1 MNCELWVQKYKK
13 ICICAKNIVILQ
25 RIQINVTMK
34 RLHVI
39 LCLLAIILAACSKST
54 GRTLT
59 SATGSIYECLVVMN
73 DNPLS
78 QKQLNEI
85 TKLSLVNEASGY
97 TEPITTTYDLVEAVM
112 AADMPCMP
120 QVEPYFRL
128 THVPTAQ
135 FDDMFKPTRNILFV
149 DINPQQYTQ
158 LKAKVSND
166 YWSTPQAICRIQ
178 SPSEEEFVAYWLEH
192 GTEIREWF
200 VNQEIKRQMKF
211 YRASTNKEA
220 RTILQQQGYDMLIPE
235 DYIVIMD
242 TTLGGATTYS
252 LRNPI
257 TVAPEVRLLW
267 CCNNKGSMR
276 RDIVVYSYPYTD
288 ENTFTLD
295 YLNAKRDAVLSRVV
309 TASVDGSYMGT
320 EYKVFPPQM
329 RAITVQEDEYA
340 TEVRGLWKILDGE
353 AMGGPYVSHTR
364 LDQVNGR
371 VVTAETFLYAA
382 GQKKRSALRQAEAI
396 LYTLQL
402 PQDTIK

>member
-1 MNCELWVQKYKK
+1 
-13 ICICAKNIVILQ
+13 
-25 RIQINVTMK
+25 MK
-34 RLHVI
+34 RMKTI
-39 LCLLAIILAACSKST
+39 LCHSLIMALIMTTLLGCGKST

-73 DNPLS
+73 EEPLT
-78 QKQLNEI
+78 QDQLN
-85 TKLSLVNEASGY
+85 TVAKLSLVNEASGY
-97 TEPITTTYDLVEAVM
+97 TEPVTTTYDLVEAIM
-112 AADMPCMP
+112 SADMPCMP

-128 THVPTAQ
+128 TQVATAQ

-149 DINPQQYTQ
+149 DIDPQKYTQ
-158 LKAKVSND
+158 LKTKVSND

-178 SPSEEEFVAYWLEH
+178 TPSQEEFVSYWLEH
-192 GTEIREWF
+192 GTEIRDWF

-220 RTILQQQGYDMLIPE
+220 RVILQQQGYDMLIPE
-235 DYIVIMD
+235 DYMVIMD
-242 TTLGGATTYS
+242 TVLGGATTYS

-257 TVAPEVRLLW
+257 AVAPEVRLLW
-267 CCNNKGSMR
+267 CCNNKGTMR
-276 RDIVVYSYPYTD
+276 RDLVVYTYPYTD

-295 YLNAKRDAVLSRVV
+295 YLNAKRDEILSRVV
-309 TASVDGSYMGT
+309 SASVEGSYMGT

-364 LDQVNGR
+364 LDQINGR
-371 VVTAETFLYAA
+371 IVTAETFIYAA

>member
-1 MNCELWVQKYKK
+1 M
-13 ICICAKNIVILQ
+13 Q

-39 LCLLAIILAACSKST
+39 LCLLAIILAACSKGT

-73 DNPLS
+73 ENPLT
-78 QKQLNEI
+78 QEQLNEVA
-85 TKLSLVNEASGY
+85 KLSLVNEASGY
-97 TEPITTTYDLVEAVM
+97 TEPVTTTYDLVEAVM

-149 DINPQQYTQ
+149 DINPQKYTQ

-178 SPSEEEFVAYWLEH
+178 SPSEEEFVAYWLEN

-220 RTILQQQGYDMLIPE
+220 RTILQKQGYNMLIPE

-295 YLNAKRDAVLSRVV
+295 YLNVKRDAVLSRVV

-320 EYKVFPPQM
+320 EYRVFPPQM

>member
-1 MNCELWVQKYKK
+1 
-13 ICICAKNIVILQ
+13 
-25 RIQINVTMK
+25 MK
-34 RLHVI
+34 TIFSRGLM
-39 LCLLAIILAACSKST
+39 IISIMVVLVSCGKST

-73 DNPLS
+73 EEPLT
-78 QKQLNEI
+78 QDQLN
-85 TKLSLVNEASGY
+85 TVAKLSLVNEASGY
-97 TEPITTTYDLVEAVM
+97 TEPVTTTFDLVEAIM

-128 THVPTAQ
+128 TQISTAQ

-149 DINPQQYTQ
+149 DINPQKYTQ
-158 LKAKVSND
+158 LKTKVSND
-166 YWSTPQAICRIQ
+166 FWSTPQAICRIQ
-178 SPSEEEFVAYWLEH
+178 TPSQEEFVSYWLEH
-192 GTEIREWF
+192 GTEIRDWF

-220 RTILQQQGYDMLIPE
+220 RAILQQQGYDMLIPE
-235 DYIVIMD
+235 DYMVIMD
-242 TTLGGATTYS
+242 TVLCGATTYS

-257 TVAPEVRLLW
+257 TVAPAVRLLW
-267 CCNNKGSMR
+267 CCNNKGTMR

-288 ENTFTLD
+288 NNTFTLD
-295 YLNAKRDAVLSRVV
+295 YLNAKRDAILSRVV
-309 TASVDGSYMGT
+309 SASVDGSYMGT

-340 TEVRGLWKILDGE
+340 TEVRGLWKIREGE

>member
-1 MNCELWVQKYKK
+1 MKK
-13 ICICAKNIVILQ
+13 SYIL
-25 RIQINVTMK
+25 
-34 RLHVI
+34 
-39 LCLLAIILAACSKST
+39 LCLLAVVLVGCGKGT

-73 DNPLS
+73 DAPLT
-78 QKQLNEI
+78 QDQLNEVA
-85 TKLSLVNEASGY
+85 KLSLVNEASGY
-97 TEPITTTYDLVEAVM
+97 TKPIANLYDLVEAVM
-112 AADMPCMP
+112 GADMPCMP
-120 QVEPYFRL
+120 QVEPYFRV
-128 THVPTAQ
+128 TKVSTAQ

-149 DINPQQYTQ
+149 DINPQKYTQ
-158 LKAKVSND
+158 LKAKVSKD
-166 YWSTPQAICRIQ
+166 YWSTPQALCRIQ

-192 GTEIREWF
+192 GEEIRDWF
-200 VNQEIKRQMKF
+200 IDQEIKRQMKF

-220 RTILQQQGYDMLIPE
+220 RAILQEQGCDMLIPE

-257 TVAPEVRLLW
+257 MVSPEVRLLW

-288 ENTFTLD
+288 EKTFTLE
-295 YLNAKRDAVLSRVV
+295 YLNDKRDAVLSRVV
-309 TASVDGSYMGT
+309 SASVEGSYMGT

-329 RAITVQEDEYA
+329 RDITVQGDEYA
-340 TEVRGLWKILDGE
+340 TEVRGLWKILNGE

-371 VVTAETFLYAA
+371 VITAETFLYAA
-382 GQKKRSALRQAEAI
+382 GQKKRNALRQAEAI
-396 LYTLQL
+396 LYTLEL

>member
-1 MNCELWVQKYKK
+1 MKTIISRGLTLVS
-13 ICICAKNIVILQ
+13 IMAVCI
-25 RIQINVTMK
+25 
-34 RLHVI
+34 
-39 LCLLAIILAACSKST
+39 ACGNT

-59 SATGSIYECLVVMN
+59 SATGSIYECLVVIN
-73 DNPLS
+73 EEPLT
-78 QKQLNEI
+78 QEQLN
-85 TKLSLVNEASGY
+85 TVAKLSLVNEASGY
-97 TEPITTTYDLVEAVM
+97 TEPVTTTYDLVEAIM
-112 AADMPCMP
+112 SADMPCMP

-128 THVPTAQ
+128 TQVSTAQ

-149 DINPQQYTQ
+149 DINPQKYTQ
-158 LKAKVSND
+158 LKTKVSND

-178 SPSEEEFVAYWLEH
+178 TPSQEEFVTYWLEH
-192 GTEIREWF
+192 GEETRDWF
-200 VNQEIKRQMKF
+200 VNQEIKRQVKF

-220 RTILQQQGYDMLIPE
+220 RAILQQQGYDMLIPE

-242 TTLGGATTYS
+242 TVLGGATTFS

-267 CCNNKGSMR
+267 CCNNKGTMR
-276 RDIVVYSYPYTD
+276 RDLVVYTYPYTD
-288 ENTFTLD
+288 ENTFTLN
-295 YLNAKRDAVLSRVV
+295 YLNAKRDAILSRVV
-309 TASVDGSYMGT
+309 SASVEGSYMGT

-340 TEVRGLWKILDGE
+340 TEIRGLWKILDGE
-353 AMGGPYVSHTR
+353 AMGGPYLSHTR

-371 VVTAETFLYAA
+371 VVTAEAFIYAA
-382 GQKKRSALRQAEAI
+382 GQKKRNALRQAEAI

>member
-1 MNCELWVQKYKK
+1 
-13 ICICAKNIVILQ
+13 
-25 RIQINVTMK
+25 MK
-34 RLHVI
+34 RMKTI
-39 LCLLAIILAACSKST
+39 LCHSLVMALIMTTLLGCGKST

-73 DNPLS
+73 EEPLT
-78 QKQLNEI
+78 QDQLN
-85 TKLSLVNEASGY
+85 TVAKLSLVNEASGY
-97 TEPITTTYDLVEAVM
+97 TEPVTTTYDLVEAIM
-112 AADMPCMP
+112 SADMTCMP

-128 THVPTAQ
+128 TQVATAQ

-149 DINPQQYTQ
+149 DIDPQKYTQ
-158 LKAKVSND
+158 LKTKVSND

-178 SPSEEEFVAYWLEH
+178 TPSQEEFVSYWLEH
-192 GTEIREWF
+192 GTEIRDWF

-220 RTILQQQGYDMLIPE
+220 RVTLQQQGYDMLIPE
-235 DYIVIMD
+235 DYMVIMD
-242 TTLGGATTYS
+242 TVLGGATTYS

-257 TVAPEVRLLW
+257 AVAPEVRLLW
-267 CCNNKGSMR
+267 CCNNKGTMR
-276 RDIVVYSYPYTD
+276 RDLVVYTYPYTD

-295 YLNAKRDAVLSRVV
+295 YLNAKRDEILSRVV
-309 TASVDGSYMGT
+309 SASVEGSYMGT

-364 LDQVNGR
+364 LDQINGR
-371 VVTAETFLYAA
+371 IVTAETFIYAA
-382 GQKKRSALRQAEAI
+382 GQKKRSTLRQAEAI

>member
-1 MNCELWVQKYKK
+1 MKQIFNMYFRALCVF
-13 ICICAKNIVILQ
+13 VIATFLVSC
-25 RIQINVTMK
+25 N
-34 RLHVI
+34 
-39 LCLLAIILAACSKST
+39 KST

-73 DNPLS
+73 DAPLT
-78 QKQLNEI
+78 QEQRNEI
-85 TKLSLVNEASGY
+85 AKLNLVNEASGY
-97 TEPITTTYDLVEAVM
+97 TKPIANLYDLVEAVM

-128 THVPTAQ
+128 TQVPTAQ

-149 DINPQQYTQ
+149 DINPQMYTQ
-158 LKAKVSND
+158 VKAKVSND
-166 YWSTPQAICRIQ
+166 HWSTPQALCRIQ
-178 SPSEEEFVAYWLEH
+178 TPSEEEFVSYWLEH
-192 GTEIREWF
+192 GEEIREWF
-200 VNQEIKRQMKF
+200 VNQEITRQMKF
-211 YRASTNKEA
+211 YRASTNKQA
-220 RTILQQQGYDMLIPE
+220 RTILQEQGYDMLIPE
-235 DYIVIMD
+235 DYMVIMD
-242 TTLGGATTYS
+242 TTLEGASTFS

-276 RDIVVYSYPYTD
+276 RDLVIYSYPYTD
-288 ENTFTLD
+288 EQTFTLD
-295 YLNAKRDAVLSRVV
+295 YLNAKRDEVLSRVV
-309 TASVDGSYMGT
+309 TASVEGSYMGT
-320 EYKVFPPQM
+320 EYNVFPPQM
-329 RAITVQEDEYA
+329 RAITVQGDEYA
-340 TEVRGLWKILDGE
+340 TEIRGLWKIKNGE

-382 GQKKRSALRQAEAI
+382 GQKKRTALRQAEAI

>member
-1 MNCELWVQKYKK
+1 MKK
-13 ICICAKNIVILQ
+13 TASFWLMTAMITLTMMGCGKN
-25 RIQINVTMK
+25 
-34 RLHVI
+34 
-39 LCLLAIILAACSKST
+39 T

-73 DNPLS
+73 DAALT
-78 QKQLNEI
+78 QEQLNEVA
-85 TKLSLVNEASGY
+85 KLSLVNEASGY
-97 TEPITTTYDLVEAVM
+97 TKPIANIYDLVEAVM

-120 QVEPYFRL
+120 QVEPYFRV
-128 THVPTAQ
+128 THVPTTQ

-149 DINPQQYTQ
+149 DINPQKYTQ

-166 YWSTPQAICRIQ
+166 YWSTPQALCRIQ

-192 GTEIREWF
+192 GEEIREWF

-211 YRASTNKEA
+211 YRASTNKDA
-220 RTILQQQGYDMLIPE
+220 RAILEEQGYDMLIPE
-235 DYIVIMD
+235 DYMVIMD
-242 TTLGGATTYS
+242 TILGGATTFS

-276 RDIVVYSYPYTD
+276 RDLVVYSYPYTD
-288 ENTFTLD
+288 AKTFTYD
-295 YLNAKRDAVLSRVV
+295 YLNTKRDNVLSRVV
-309 TASVDGSYMGT
+309 SASVEGSYMGT
-320 EYKVFPPQM
+320 EYKVMPPVM
-329 RAITVQEDEYA
+329 RTIMVQDDEQA
-340 TEVRGLWKILDGE
+340 TEIRGLWRILNGE

-371 VVTAETFLYAA
+371 VVTAEAFLYAA
-382 GQKKRSALRQAEAI
+382 GQKKRTALRQAEAI

>member
-1 MNCELWVQKYKK
+1 MKQIFNMYFRALCVF
-13 ICICAKNIVILQ
+13 VIATFFVSC
-25 RIQINVTMK
+25 N
-34 RLHVI
+34 
-39 LCLLAIILAACSKST
+39 KST

-73 DNPLS
+73 DAPLT
-78 QKQLNEI
+78 QAQRNEI
-85 TKLSLVNEASGY
+85 AKLNLVNEASGY
-97 TEPITTTYDLVEAVM
+97 TKPIANLYDLVEAVM

-128 THVPTAQ
+128 TQVPTAQ

-149 DINPQQYTQ
+149 DINPQMYTQ
-158 LKAKVSND
+158 VKAKVSND
-166 YWSTPQAICRIQ
+166 YWSTPQALCRIQ
-178 SPSEEEFVAYWLEH
+178 TPSEEEFVSYWLEH
-192 GTEIREWF
+192 GEEIREWF

-211 YRASTNKEA
+211 YRASTNKQA
-220 RTILQQQGYDMLIPE
+220 RSILQSQGYDMLLPE
-235 DYIVIMD
+235 DYMVIMD
-242 TTLGGATTYS
+242 TVLGGATTYS

-288 ENTFTLD
+288 NNTFTLP
-295 YLNAKRDAVLSRVV
+295 YLNAKRDAVLSRVI
-309 TASVDGSYMGT
+309 TASVEGSYMGT
-320 EYKVFPPQM
+320 EYTVMPPVT
-329 RAITVQEDEYA
+329 RAITVQEDEHA
-340 TEVRGLWKILDGE
+340 TEVRGLWKILNGE

-371 VVTAETFLYAA
+371 VVTAEAFLYAA
-382 GQKKRSALRQAEAI
+382 GQKKRTALRQAEAI

>member
-1 MNCELWVQKYKK
+1 
-13 ICICAKNIVILQ
+13 
-25 RIQINVTMK
+25 MK
-34 RLHVI
+34 TTKWMSHG
-39 LCLLAIILAACSKST
+39 LLLVAMVLALVGCSKGT

-59 SATGSIYECLVVMN
+59 SATGSVYECLVVMN
-73 DNPLS
+73 DAPLT
-78 QKQLNEI
+78 QAQLNEVA
-85 TKLSLVNEASGY
+85 KLSLINEASGY
-97 TEPITTTYDLVEAVM
+97 TKPIASLYDLVEAVM

-120 QVEPYFRL
+120 QVEPYFRV
-128 THVPTAQ
+128 TKVATAQ

-149 DINPQQYTQ
+149 DINPQKYTQ
-158 LKAKVSND
+158 LKAKVSNN

-178 SPSEEEFVAYWLEH
+178 TPSEEEFVAYWLEH
-192 GTEIREWF
+192 GAEIREWF
-200 VNQEIKRQMKF
+200 VDQEIKRQMKF
-211 YRASTNKEA
+211 YRASTNKDA
-220 RTILQQQGYDMLIPE
+220 RAILQAQGYDMLIPE
-235 DYIVIMD
+235 DYMVIMD
-242 TTLGGATTYS
+242 TVLEGASTYS
-252 LRNPI
+252 LRQPV

-276 RDIVVYSYPYTD
+276 RDLVVYSYPYTD

-309 TASVDGSYMGT
+309 SASVEGSYMGT

-371 VVTAETFLYAA
+371 VVTAEAFLYAA
-382 GQKKRSALRQAEAI
+382 GQKKRTALRQAEAI

-402 PQDTIK
+402 PQDTVK

>member
-1 MNCELWVQKYKK
+1 MKK
-13 ICICAKNIVILQ
+13 TAFLGLM
-25 RIQINVTMK
+25 T
-34 RLHVI
+34 
-39 LCLLAIILAACSKST
+39 AIIALTMMGCGKST

-73 DNPLS
+73 DAALT
-78 QKQLNEI
+78 QEQLNEVA
-85 TKLSLVNEASGY
+85 KLSLVNEASGY
-97 TEPITTTYDLVEAVM
+97 TKPIANLYDLVEAVM

-120 QVEPYFRL
+120 QVEPYFRV

-149 DINPQQYTQ
+149 DINPQKYTQ

-166 YWSTPQAICRIQ
+166 YWSTPQALCRIQ

-192 GTEIREWF
+192 GEEIREWF
-200 VNQEIKRQMKF
+200 VNQEIKRQTKF
-211 YRASTNKEA
+211 YRASTNKDA
-220 RTILQQQGYDMLIPE
+220 RAILEEQGYDMLIPE
-235 DYIVIMD
+235 DYMVIMD
-242 TTLGGATTYS
+242 TIWGGATTFS

-276 RDIVVYSYPYTD
+276 RDLVVYSYPYTD
-288 ENTFTLD
+288 AKTFTYD
-295 YLNAKRDAVLSRVV
+295 YLNTKRDNVLSRVV
-309 TASVDGSYMGT
+309 SASVEGSYMGT
-320 EYKVFPPQM
+320 EYKVMPPVM
-329 RAITVQEDEYA
+329 RAITVQDDEQA
-340 TEVRGLWKILDGE
+340 TEIRGLWRILNGE

-371 VVTAETFLYAA
+371 VVTAEAFLYAA
-382 GQKKRSALRQAEAI
+382 GQKKRTALRQAEAI

>member
-1 MNCELWVQKYKK
+1 MKK
-13 ICICAKNIVILQ
+13 TAFFWLMTAMITL
-25 RIQINVTMK
+25 TMMG
-34 RLHVI
+34 
-39 LCLLAIILAACSKST
+39 CGKST

-73 DNPLS
+73 DAALT
-78 QKQLNEI
+78 QEQLNEVA
-85 TKLSLVNEASGY
+85 KLSLVNEASGY
-97 TEPITTTYDLVEAVM
+97 TKPIANLYDLVEAVM

-120 QVEPYFRL
+120 QVEPYFRV

-149 DINPQQYTQ
+149 DINPQKYTQ

-166 YWSTPQAICRIQ
+166 YWSTPQALCRIQ

-192 GTEIREWF
+192 GEEIREWF
-200 VNQEIKRQMKF
+200 VNQEIKRQTKF
-211 YRASTNKEA
+211 YRASTNKDA
-220 RTILQQQGYDMLIPE
+220 RAILEEQGYDMLIPE
-235 DYIVIMD
+235 DYMVIMD
-242 TTLGGATTYS
+242 TVLGGATTFS

-276 RDIVVYSYPYTD
+276 RDLVVYSYPYTD
-288 ENTFTLD
+288 AKTFTYD
-295 YLNAKRDAVLSRVV
+295 YLNTKRDDVLSRVV
-309 TASVDGSYMGT
+309 SASVEGSYMGT
-320 EYKVFPPQM
+320 EYKVMPPVM
-329 RAITVQEDEYA
+329 RAITVQDDEQA
-340 TEVRGLWKILDGE
+340 TEIRGLWRILNGE

-371 VVTAETFLYAA
+371 VVTAEAFLYAA
-382 GQKKRSALRQAEAI
+382 GQKKRTALRQAEAI

-402 PQDTIK
+402 PQDTIE

>member
-1 MNCELWVQKYKK
+1 MKTIISRGFILVSIMALLVGCG
-13 ICICAKNIVILQ
+13 KN
-25 RIQINVTMK
+25 
-34 RLHVI
+34 
-39 LCLLAIILAACSKST
+39 T

-73 DNPLS
+73 EEPLT
-78 QKQLNEI
+78 QEQLN
-85 TKLSLVNEASGY
+85 TVAKLSLVNEASGY
-97 TEPITTTYDLVEAVM
+97 TEPVTTTYDLVEAIM
-112 AADMPCMP
+112 SADMPCMP

-128 THVPTAQ
+128 TQVATAQ
-135 FDDMFKPTRNILFV
+135 FDDMFKPTRNILFI
-149 DINPQQYTQ
+149 DINPQKYTQ
-158 LKAKVSND
+158 LKTKVSND

-178 SPSEEEFVAYWLEH
+178 TPSQEEFVSYWLEH
-192 GTEIREWF
+192 GEEVRDWF
-200 VNQEIKRQMKF
+200 VNQEIKRQTKF

-220 RTILQQQGYDMLIPE
+220 RAILQQEGYDMLIPE
-235 DYIVIMD
+235 DYMVIMD
-242 TTLGGATTYS
+242 TVLGGATTYS

-257 TVAPEVRLLW
+257 TVVPEVRLLW

-276 RDIVVYSYPYTD
+276 RDIVVYTYPYTD

-295 YLNAKRDAVLSRVV
+295 YLNAKRDEVLGRVIS
-309 TASVDGSYMGT
+309 ASVEGSYMGT
-320 EYKVFPPQM
+320 EYKVMPPVV
-329 RAITVQEDEYA
+329 RNIVVHEDEHA

-353 AMGGPYVSHTR
+353 SMGGPYVSHTR

-371 VVTAETFLYAA
+371 VVTVETFLYAA

>member
-1 MNCELWVQKYKK
+1 
-13 ICICAKNIVILQ
+13 
-25 RIQINVTMK
+25 MK
-34 RLHVI
+34 RMKTI
-39 LCLLAIILAACSKST
+39 LCHSLIMALIMTTLLGCGKST

-73 DNPLS
+73 EEPLT
-78 QKQLNEI
+78 QDQLN
-85 TKLSLVNEASGY
+85 TVAKLSLVNEASGY
-97 TEPITTTYDLVEAVM
+97 TEPVTTTYDLVEAIM
-112 AADMPCMP
+112 SADMPCMP

-128 THVPTAQ
+128 TQVATAQ

-149 DINPQQYTQ
+149 DIDPQKYTQ
-158 LKAKVSND
+158 LKTKVSND

-178 SPSEEEFVAYWLEH
+178 TPSQEEFVSYWLEH
-192 GTEIREWF
+192 GTEIRDWF

-220 RTILQQQGYDMLIPE
+220 RVILQQQGYDMLIPE
-235 DYIVIMD
+235 DYMVIMD
-242 TTLGGATTYS
+242 TVLGGATTYS

-257 TVAPEVRLLW
+257 AVAPEVRLLW
-267 CCNNKGSMR
+267 CCNNKGTMR
-276 RDIVVYSYPYTD
+276 RDLVVYTYPYTD

-295 YLNAKRDAVLSRVV
+295 YLNAKRDEILSRVV
-309 TASVDGSYMGT
+309 SASVEGSYMGT

-353 AMGGPYVSHTR
+353 AMGGPYISHTR
-364 LDQVNGR
+364 LDQINGR
-371 VVTAETFLYAA
+371 IVTAETFIYAA

>member
-1 MNCELWVQKYKK
+1 MNKRRK
-13 ICICAKNIVILQ
+13 IIGCILLLSAMV
-25 RIQINVTMK
+25 VT
-34 RLHVI
+34 LVG
-39 LCLLAIILAACSKST
+39 CGKST

-59 SATGSIYECLVVMN
+59 SATGSVYECLVVMN
-73 DNPLS
+73 DVPLT
-78 QKQLNEI
+78 QEQLNEVA
-85 TKLSLVNEASGY
+85 KLSLVNEASGY
-97 TEPITTTYDLVEAVM
+97 TEPIATTYDLVEAVM
-112 AADMPCMP
+112 GADMPCMP

-128 THVPTAQ
+128 TNVSMAH

-149 DINPQQYTQ
+149 DINPQKYTQ
-158 LKAKVSND
+158 LKAKVSNN

-178 SPSEEEFVAYWLEH
+178 TPSEEEFVAYWLEH
-192 GTEIREWF
+192 GEEIRDWF

-211 YRASTNKEA
+211 YRASTNKQA
-220 RTILQQQGYDMLIPE
+220 RAILQAEGYDMLIPE
-235 DYIVIMD
+235 DYMVIMD
-242 TTLGGATTYS
+242 TVLEGASTYS
-252 LRNPI
+252 LCQPV
-257 TVAPEVRLLW
+257 TVAPDVRLLW

-276 RDIVVYSYPYTD
+276 RDLVVYSYPYTD
-288 ENTFTLD
+288 ENTFTQD

-309 TASVDGSYMGT
+309 SASVEGSYMGT

-329 RAITVQEDEYA
+329 RAITVQDDEYA

-382 GQKKRSALRQAEAI
+382 GQKKRTALRQAEAI

-402 PQDTIK
+402 PQDTVK

>member
-1 MNCELWVQKYKK
+1 MKK
-13 ICICAKNIVILQ
+13 IKFIFIQGIMAIVAMGVMVGCGKN
-25 RIQINVTMK
+25 
-34 RLHVI
+34 
-39 LCLLAIILAACSKST
+39 T
-54 GRTLT
+54 GRTVT

-78 QKQLNEI
+78 QEQLNEI
-85 TKLSLVNEASGY
+85 AKLSLVNEASGY

-112 AADMPCMP
+112 GADMPCMP

-149 DINPQQYTQ
+149 DINPQKYTQ

-220 RTILQQQGYDMLIPE
+220 RTILQKQGYDMLIPE
-235 DYIVIMD
+235 DYMVIMD

-288 ENTFTLD
+288 ENTFTLG

>member
-1 MNCELWVQKYKK
+1 MIAMITL
-13 ICICAKNIVILQ
+13 
-25 RIQINVTMK
+25 TMTGCGK
-34 RLHVI
+34 
-39 LCLLAIILAACSKST
+39 AT

-73 DNPLS
+73 DAALT
-78 QKQLNEI
+78 QEQLNEVA
-85 TKLSLVNEASGY
+85 KLSLVNEASGY
-97 TEPITTTYDLVEAVM
+97 TKPIANLYDLVEAVM

-120 QVEPYFRL
+120 QVEPYFRV

-149 DINPQQYTQ
+149 DINPQKYTQ

-166 YWSTPQAICRIQ
+166 YWSTPQALCRIQ
-178 SPSEEEFVAYWLEH
+178 SPSEEEFFAYWLEH
-192 GTEIREWF
+192 GEEIREWF

-211 YRASTNKEA
+211 YRASTNKDA
-220 RTILQQQGYDMLIPE
+220 RAILEKQGYDMLIPE
-235 DYIVIMD
+235 DYMVIMD
-242 TTLGGATTYS
+242 TTLGGASTFS

-257 TVAPEVRLLW
+257 TLAPEVRLLW

-288 ENTFTLD
+288 QNTFTLE
-295 YLNAKRDAVLSRVV
+295 YLNSKRDEVLSRVV

-320 EYKVFPPQM
+320 EYKVMPPVL
-329 RAITVQEDEYA
+329 RSITVQEDEQA
-340 TEVRGLWKILDGE
+340 SEIRGLWKILDGE

-371 VVTAETFLYAA
+371 VVTAEAFLYAA
-382 GQKKRSALRQAEAI
+382 GQKKRTALRQAEAI

>member
-1 MNCELWVQKYKK
+1 MTTMQTIMNRGWILLSIMAILVGCG
-13 ICICAKNIVILQ
+13 KN
-25 RIQINVTMK
+25 
-34 RLHVI
+34 
-39 LCLLAIILAACSKST
+39 T

-59 SATGSIYECLVVMN
+59 SATGSIYECLVVIN
-73 DNPLS
+73 EAPLT
-78 QKQLNEI
+78 QEQLN
-85 TKLSLVNEASGY
+85 TVAKLSLVNEASGY
-97 TEPITTTYDLVEAVM
+97 TEPVTTTYDLVEAVM
-112 AADMPCMP
+112 GADMPCMP

-128 THVPTAQ
+128 TNVSVAQ

-149 DINPQQYTQ
+149 DINPQKYTQ
-158 LKAKVSND
+158 LKTKVSND

-178 SPSEEEFVAYWLEH
+178 APSQEEFVSYWLEH
-192 GTEIREWF
+192 GTEIRDWF
-200 VNQEIKRQMKF
+200 VNQEIQRQMKF

-220 RTILQQQGYDMLIPE
+220 RAILQQQGYDMLIPE
-235 DYIVIMD
+235 DYMVIMD
-242 TTLGGATTYS
+242 TVLGGATTYS

-257 TVAPEVRLLW
+257 AVAPEVRLLW

-276 RDIVVYSYPYTD
+276 RDIVVYTYPYTD
-288 ENTFTLD
+288 KNTFTLD
-295 YLNAKRDAVLSRVV
+295 YLNDKRDAVLSRVV
-309 TASVDGSYMGT
+309 SASVDGSYMGT

-340 TEVRGLWKILDGE
+340 TEVRGLWKILNGE

-396 LYTLQL
+396 LYTLSL
-402 PQDTIK
+402 PQDSIE